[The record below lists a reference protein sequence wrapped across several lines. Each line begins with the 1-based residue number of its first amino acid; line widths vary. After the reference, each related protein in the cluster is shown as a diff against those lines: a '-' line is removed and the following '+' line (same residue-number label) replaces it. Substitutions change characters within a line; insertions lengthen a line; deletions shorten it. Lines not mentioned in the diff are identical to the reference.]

1 MEKFSNLA
9 FPTQPFPTQLCR
21 KLKILIMEFFDR
33 ENERRI
39 LTEVNELSEENAQ
52 FTVLTGRRRV
62 GKNCLVTHTYP
73 QDKMLYFF
81 VARKSEAD
89 LCKGYAKE
97 IEEKLGVPV
106 LGAPERFADIFEFL
120 MKYSQ
125 DRHITLFIDEFQD
138 FLRVD
143 KSIFSDM
150 QRIWDLYKE
159 KSRMN
164 LIVGGSIYTL
174 LTKIFKDKKD
184 PLYGRQTR
192 FLNIKP
198 FRTGVIKE
206 ILHAYNE
213 TYTPDDL
220 LTLYMLTGGVA
231 KYVSSLMD
239 TKALTSA
246 SMIERVISEDSPFIM
261 EGKNV
266 LLEEFGKDSAVYFS
280 ILSAIAS
287 GRNTRNEIETA
298 VGKEVGGYLSK
309 LEDEYN
315 LITKHIPVL
324 TPGSQKNIHYELD
337 DMFFR
342 FWFRFVHKY
351 NYMLEI
357 GKYDKLREVIMRD
370 YSTYSRHVL
379 ERYFRQKLAE
389 EADIT
394 RLGNWWDRK
403 GENEIDIITENELDD
418 KLVFYEV
425 KLQKENISIGELK
438 RKADA
443 FFAKNKIAGRYEVE
457 YRGLTLEDM

>member
-1 MEKFSNLA
+1 MK
-9 FPTQPFPTQLCR
+9 
-21 KLKILIMEFFDR
+21 FFDR
-33 ENERRI
+33 EKETAI
-39 LTEVNELSEENAQ
+39 LKEVKALSEENAQ

-62 GKNCLVTHTYP
+62 GKTWLVTHSYNT
-73 QDKMLYFF
+73 DEMLYFF

-97 IEEKLGVPV
+97 IEAKLHIPV
-106 LGAPERFADIFEFL
+106 LGTPESFAEIFEFL

-125 DRHITLFIDEFQD
+125 DHPITIFIDEFQD
-138 FLRVD
+138 FLRVN

-159 KSRMN
+159 HSKMN
-164 LIVGGSIYTL
+164 LIVGGSIYSL
-174 LTKIFKDKKD
+174 LTKIFRDKKE

-198 FRTGVIKE
+198 FRTSVLKD
-206 ILHAYNE
+206 ILHSYYDAF
-213 TYTPDDL
+213 TPDDL

-239 TKALTSA
+239 AKAFTSEA
-246 SMIERVISEDSPFIM
+246 MIDRVVTEDSPFIL

-266 LLEEFGKDSAVYFS
+266 LFEEFGKDSAVYFS

-309 LEDEYN
+309 LEDEYS
-315 LITKHIPVL
+315 LITKHLPVL
-324 TPGSQKNIHYELD
+324 TPNSQKNVHYEID

-357 GKYDKLREVIMRD
+357 GRYDKLREVIRRD
-370 YSTYSRHVL
+370 YLTYSGLVL
-379 ERYFRQKLAE
+379 ERYFQQKLME

-394 RLGNWWDRK
+394 RIGNWWDRK
-403 GENEIDIITENELDD
+403 GENEIDIITENELD
-418 KLVFYEV
+418 KTLVFYEV
-425 KLQKENISIGELK
+425 KRQADNISIGELK
-438 RKADA
+438 KKAEA
-443 FFAKNKIAGRYEVE
+443 FFTKNKIASQYDIKFK
-457 YRGLTLEDM
+457 GLTLIDM

>member
-1 MEKFSNLA
+1 MK
-9 FPTQPFPTQLCR
+9 
-21 KLKILIMEFFDR
+21 FFDR
-33 ENERRI
+33 EKETKI
-39 LTEVNELSEENAQ
+39 LKEVKEFSEENAQ

-62 GKNCLVTHTYP
+62 GKTWLVTHAYP
-73 QDKMLYFF
+73 QDEMLYFF
-81 VARKSEAD
+81 VARKSETE

-97 IEEKLGVPV
+97 IEEKLHIPV
-106 LGAPERFADIFEFL
+106 LGAPENFAEIFEFL

-125 DRHITLFIDEFQD
+125 DHPITLFIDEFQD
-138 FLRVD
+138 FLRVN
-143 KSIFSDM
+143 KSIFSDI

-159 KSRMN
+159 KSKMN
-164 LIVGGSIYTL
+164 LIVGGSIYSL
-174 LTKIFKDKKD
+174 LSKIFKDETE
-184 PLYGRQTR
+184 PLYGRQSR

-198 FRTGVIKE
+198 FRTSVIKE
-206 ILHAYNE
+206 ILHSYHHN
-213 TYTPDDL
+213 YKPDDL
-220 LTLYMLTGGVA
+220 LTLYMMTGGVA

-239 TKALTSA
+239 TKSFTSEA
-246 SMIERVISEDSPFIM
+246 MIERAISEDSPFIL
-261 EGKNV
+261 EGRNL
-266 LLEEFGKDSAVYFS
+266 LLEEFGKESSIYFS

-309 LEDEYN
+309 LEDDYN
-315 LITKHIPVL
+315 LITKHLPVL
-324 TPGSQKNIHYELD
+324 TPNSQKNIHYELD

-342 FWFRFVHKY
+342 FWFRFIHKY

-370 YSTYSRHVL
+370 YTTYSGHAL
-379 ERYFRQKLAE
+379 ERYFQQKLAE

-425 KLQKENISIGELK
+425 KRQKENISIGELK
-438 RKADA
+438 KKAEA
-443 FFAKNKIAGRYEVE
+443 FFTKNKLASKYEVD
-457 YRGLTLEDM
+457 YQGLTLEDM